1 MKGRHEHK
9 YHINQA
15 DCIQLRSKL
24 KFVANLDKNVGKDGT
39 YRIRSLYFDNYA
51 DKMVTEKLQGL
62 SRREKFRI
70 RYYNDNTDFIRLEKK
85 YKNNNLT
92 YKEIVPITKHQ
103 CQQILNGDYSCLK
116 ESDNPLL
123 LEVYS
128 KMHFHLLRPHTV
140 VDYTREVYVYK
151 AGNVRITFDSDIRM
165 SNNVNGFLDTQ
176 LSTIPAANVIILEVK
191 YDGFLPDVLRKIV
204 NINQRNQTEF
214 SKYVVSKLV

>member
-1 MKGRHEHK
+1 
-9 YHINQA
+9 
-15 DCIQLRSKL
+15 
-24 KFVANLDKNVGKDGT
+24 
-39 YRIRSLYFDNYA
+39 
-51 DKMVTEKLQGL
+51 
-62 SRREKFRI
+62 
-70 RYYNDNTDFIRLEKK
+70 
-85 YKNNNLT
+85 
-92 YKEIVPITKHQ
+92 
-103 CQQILNGDYSCLK
+103 
-116 ESDNPLL
+116 
-123 LEVYS
+123 
-128 KMHFHLLRPHTV
+128 MHFHLLRPHTV